1 VHAQILDQH
10 GLHQIIGRTVPLGGR
25 LVDQSLGL
33 WVLLPL
39 GLAQAIEKDRS
50 QVFFLG
56 GVVKGLST
64 REAGVPERKLDG
76 RCRHLSGCYNARS
89 SRGGSAEFALLH
101 SVPAPG
107 TSHGRCDCSS
117 EVITGLS

>member
-1 VHAQILDQH
+1 MQSQILDQH

-76 RCRHLSGCYNARS
+76 RSPTELRRAVGAQEAGVSARPCWS
-89 SRGGSAEFALLH
+89 QYHCGRRECGQ
-101 SVPAPG
+101 PAA
-107 TSHGRCDCSS
+107 
-117 EVITGLS
+117 